1 MKITKLVQSKRK
13 AQRAIVELNDGSS
26 FVAHKDLVIKYQ
38 LWVGKEL
45 SEQDIESILSEDLYY
60 KLFDKALVKLS
71 YKLCSE
77 GELRKYMHQYLVK
90 AGIREDRKCD
100 IEKVIADLKS
110 RQLVD
115 DKKLAEVLVQ
125 RYRESKSKREI
136 TLKLREKGIETDIIR
151 DLLNSEMVSD
161 EYDTIYKLALKKYM
175 QLVGKSTNTF
185 QMKQKILAFLFRKG
199 FALDSSRKAVDSIVE
214 GNDEN

>member
-26 FVAHKDLVIKYQ
+26 FVAHKDLVIRYQ
-38 LWVGKEL
+38 LWAGKEL
-45 SEQDIESILSEDLYY
+45 NEQEIESILSEDLYY

-77 GELRKYMHQYLVK
+77 RELRKYMHQYLVK
-90 AGIREDRKCD
+90 AGIKEDMKGD

-115 DKKLAEVLVQ
+115 DNKLAEVLIQ
-125 RYRESKSKREI
+125 RYSESKSKREI
-136 TLKLREKGIETDIIR
+136 TLKLREKGIGSDIIR
-151 DLLNSEMVSD
+151 DLLNSEKLSD
-161 EYDTIYKLALKKYM
+161 ESQIINKLALKKYM
-175 QLVGKSTNTF
+175 QIVGKSANKF
-185 QMKQKILAFLFRKG
+185 QLKQKILAYLFRKG

-214 GNDEN
+214 DDNEN